1 MIKIQVHLKMLRKTK
16 LKTKFASYDDSK
28 MCVYDIHCLN
38 FPHKYVLCPLPFFKL
53 KTQFKLRF
61 SNKAGNF
68 PALTPFLN
76 IYKQVALH

>member
-53 KTQFKLRF
+53 KTHF
-61 SNKAGNF
+61 
-68 PALTPFLN
+68 
-76 IYKQVALH
+76 